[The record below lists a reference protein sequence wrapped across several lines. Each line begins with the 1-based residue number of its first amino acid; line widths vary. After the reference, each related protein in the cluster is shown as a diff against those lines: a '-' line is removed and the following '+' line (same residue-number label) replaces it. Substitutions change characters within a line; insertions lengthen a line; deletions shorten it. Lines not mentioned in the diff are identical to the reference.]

1 MANSDSV
8 MFPKIKGR
16 MAELGLTQRDIAS
29 PECWNCAPATVSLK
43 LSGERPIFL
52 DEAQKLAK
60 FLGIKNEDFY
70 TFFYAHEIA

>member
-1 MANSDSV
+1 MSDEKV

-16 MAELGLTQRDIAS
+16 MAEMGLTQKDIAS

-52 DEAQKLAK
+52 DEAQKLAD
-60 FLGIKNEDFY
+60 FLGIKKEDFY
-70 TFFYAHEIA
+70 AFFYVHEIA